1 LYLNDHLEGMDDYFD
16 FEAFKTT
23 YGLAYSQ
30 RRIEK
35 TVYDDL
41 VTWAG
46 PAAVCSSFIGISL
59 TTNEW

>member
-1 LYLNDHLEGMDDYFD
+1 MDDYFD

-23 YGLAYSQ
+23 HSLTHSQ

-35 TVYDDL
+35 TTYNDL

-46 PAAVCSSFIGISL
+46 PAAVYSSFIGISL